1 MAGEYGRETNL
12 RHAPA
17 LHCQLP
23 PVLQTARLP
32 HPQPLRHVQLGES
45 ALVLAQGQPLV
56 GAGFAHAPCA
66 HSSGQAYQQQQQPHH
81 GPPHQPLRHGLAPQ
95 QAHAQL
101 PLCAVPVGAH
111 GCGNVVA
118 LPVERSGGCADVPCA
133 VQPWQLQ
140 QWVAGAQL
148 LQQQLLLP
156 TQPAPCRESSSSSCA
171 QAESFAVAPEG
182 APCPVE
188 DAVPSAARPPAM
200 GLARHAAGALPQLAS
215 CAASLPS
222 SAASLPTPMAQ
233 QAPQPTVLA

>member
-23 PVLQTARLP
+23 PVQQTARLP

-45 ALVLAQGQPLV
+45 
-56 GAGFAHAPCA
+56 
-66 HSSGQAYQQQQQPHH
+66 
-81 GPPHQPLRHGLAPQ
+81 HGLAPQ